1 MCFVVAEKKE
11 QTGCFQSKNADEEA
25 CVAVKIEHSRG
36 RQHHLYSPH
45 SHRSAFLA
53 QKAALGGRDNKCIH
67 SLLVRRCEE
76 VVRLVLS
83 LSVFML
89 VLMES
94 IFCTSS

>member
-1 MCFVVAEKKE
+1 M
-11 QTGCFQSKNADEEA
+11 
-25 CVAVKIEHSRG
+25 AVKIEHSRG

-76 VVRLVLS
+76 VVRFGVEP
-83 LSVFML
+83 VCIHAD
-89 VLMES
+89 VDAD
-94 IFCTSS
+94 SS